1 MYRKIEPALR
11 MTANEASERYPDS
24 FIVMQMDSMDLSDDV
39 GTVLYVGDNQ
49 RELYALVVSLNLP
62 FSGVVDGLNYYRNSL
77 GGVVVGG

>member
-11 MTANEASERYPDS
+11 MTRNEASERFPDS

-39 GTVLYVGDNQ
+39 GTVLYVGDNE
-49 RELYALVVSLNLP
+49 RELYALIVNLDQP
-62 FSGVVDGLNYYRNSL
+62 FCCVVDGINHLCSL